1 MFAALAELNRYRI
14 VELLLTGPHPVND
27 IGERLD
33 LSQPQV
39 SKHLRVLRQAGLVD
53 VQPRAQQRVYGL
65 RPQSLRQLHEWFE
78 RYRKV
83 WEARFDELDELID
96 ELKDKVEQEKAHG
109 KQDGKSR
116 K

>member
-1 MFAALAELNRYRI
+1 MVEMFAALAESNRYRI
-14 VELLLTGPHPVND
+14 VELLLAGPHPVNG
-27 IGERLD
+27 IGERLQ

-53 VQPRAQQRVYGL
+53 VQPRAQQRLYGL
-65 RPQSLRQLHEWFE
+65 RAQSLRQLHEWLE
-78 RYRKV
+78 RYRKL

-96 ELKDKVEQEKAHG
+96 ELNKQEESHDQKR
-109 KQDGKSR
+109 R